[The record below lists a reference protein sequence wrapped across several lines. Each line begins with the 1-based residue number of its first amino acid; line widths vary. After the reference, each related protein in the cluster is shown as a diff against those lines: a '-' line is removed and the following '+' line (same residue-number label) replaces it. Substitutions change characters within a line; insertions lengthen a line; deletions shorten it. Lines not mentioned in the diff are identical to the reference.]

1 MKYLCL
7 AYGDEKDWNQLSKSE
22 QDELLK
28 QDEVLRQRGDLV
40 AALDQSATTVRAW
53 DGVPQRTDGGFAE
66 SRVPLAGFA
75 IIDAPD
81 LERAIELVADT
92 PCARAKGAVEL
103 RPIDQINDHGAHAAG
118 VLAREPHAT
127 TEADPVVTDDHRK
140 LQPFVGNWT
149 VAGENADAAPGAP
162 NAKVHGEQSFVWL
175 PGGFFLLGHWDHRF
189 DNGRH
194 LGLNVIRY
202 DPATREYSSYN
213 VDNLGFART
222 YRVTHDGDAWSFSGE
237 RERATMRFNETEQTL
252 TIDWELTKDGSTW
265 QPLCHLE
272 ATRSPG

>member
-7 AYGDEKDWNQLSKSE
+7 AYGDAEDWNQLSKAE
-22 QDELLK
+22 QEELLK

-40 AALDQSATTVRAW
+40 AAVDRSATTVRAW
-53 DGVPQRTDGGFAE
+53 DGVPQTTDGGFAE

-103 RPIDQINDHGAHAAG
+103 RPIDQINDQGAHPAV
-118 VLAREPHAT
+118 VLSREPS
-127 TEADPVVTDDHRK
+127 TEAPPVVTDEHRK
-140 LQPFVGNWT
+140 LQPFIGNWT
-149 VAGENADAAPGAP
+149 VVGENGDAAPGAP

-194 LGLNVIRY
+194 LGMNVIRY
-202 DPATREYSSYN
+202 DEATHEYSSYN

-222 YRVTHDGDAWSFSGE
+222 YRLTQHDNTWAFTGD
-237 RERATMRFNETEQTL
+237 RERATMRFGDDGRTL
-252 TIDWELTKDGSTW
+252 AIDWELTKDGSHW
-265 QPLCHLE
+265 EPLCHLE
-272 ATRSPG
+272 ARKS

>member
-7 AYGDEKDWNQLSKSE
+7 AYGDANDWNQLTKAE

-40 AALDQSATTVRAW
+40 AAVDQSATTVRAW
-53 DGVPQRTDGGFAE
+53 DGVPRTSDGGFAE

-103 RPIDQINDHGAHAAG
+103 RPIDQINDQGTHTAA
-118 VLAREPHAT
+118 LLSREPRLDA
-127 TEADPVVTDDHRK
+127 EEKPVVTDEHRK
-140 LQPFVGNWT
+140 LGPFIGNWT
-149 VAGENADAAPGAP
+149 VVGENGEAAPGAP
-162 NAKVHGEQSFVWL
+162 NARVHGEQSFVWL
-175 PGGFFLLGHWDHRF
+175 PGGFFLLGHWDHRYE
-189 DNGRH
+189 NGRH
-194 LGLNVIRY
+194 LGMNVIRY
-202 DPATREYSSYN
+202 DSETREYSSYN
-213 VDNLGFART
+213 VDNLGYART
-222 YRVTHDGDAWSFSGE
+222 YRLTEHDGTWSFTGD
-237 RERATMRFNETEQTL
+237 RERATMRFGNDGRAL
-252 TIDWELTKDGSTW
+252 TIDWEITTDGSNW

-272 ATRSPG
+272 ATRS